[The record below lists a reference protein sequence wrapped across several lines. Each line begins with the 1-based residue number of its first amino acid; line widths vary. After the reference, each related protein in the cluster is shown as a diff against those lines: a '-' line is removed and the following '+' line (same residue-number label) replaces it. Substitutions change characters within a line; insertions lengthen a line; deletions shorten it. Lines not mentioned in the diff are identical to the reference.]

1 MPVRHR
7 RRSQPEPAVV
17 LVPPFEPARV
27 TSPVCGL
34 TRFLL
39 LGFALAIVVSSVT
52 GSDVYGWAAALIGV
66 AALAVAQRVRG
77 TAAACAVR
85 PAPVPARRR
94 ADR

>member
-7 RRSQPEPAVV
+7 GRFQPEPAVV
-17 LVPPFEPARV
+17 LVPAFEPARV

-39 LGFALAIVVSSVT
+39 VGFVLGTVVSSVT
-52 GSDVYGWAAALIGV
+52 GNDVYGWAAALIGV
-66 AALAVAQRVRG
+66 AALAVVQRVRG

-94 ADR
+94 AHR

>member
-7 RRSQPEPAVV
+7 RRAQPEPAV
-17 LVPPFEPARV
+17 LLLPPFEPARV

-39 LGFALAIVVSSVT
+39 VGFVIGTVASSVT
-52 GSDVYGWAAALIGV
+52 GSDGFGWAAALIGV
-66 AALAVAQRVRG
+66 ASLAVVQRIRG

-94 ADR
+94 VDR